1 MTKKRGLESY
11 IISRKE
17 RISFSEIIPDPENIR
32 DKYSRESLLVLADS
46 IARNGQLQPVLIE
59 CVKGEY
65 HLVSGH
71 RRYWASRLAKESGW
85 MKEDYMLA
93 KVVGKLPDSLRLRV
107 QCAENECKEPVPKD
121 DLANIFWT
129 RYKISLIDQLGE
141 VEGEEIEAIYSA
153 NDFSEIPKELRENL
167 SISTYARNI
176 GFPAR
181 TVQKAISYQRL
192 NKDIQKQVANPK
204 NNLGYSAAYVLS
216 RIKDKNDQKIILRNV
231 RRDNIPTKYHI
242 NEAVKKYFEE
252 KEREEETGSIMKIEG
267 QSNARIGS
275 LKELSVYLGQAERLV
290 RVLKGVD
297 SLVGNVGNLELKV
310 DGDRTT
316 PKRIVNGFCKPFNDI
331 HKDLLKD
338 DHYGVCWNFIP
349 KRSRLEDF
357 IANYHKKISNSKKI
371 KAMDLVKS
379 KVVSINEIIP
389 NPRNPRGKTKTFNK
403 ESLEDLADSIKEDG
417 LIHDVL
423 VMEGEKYVTIEG
435 HRRIAAM
442 KLLAEK
448 GKKLKVGILVIPF
461 LSEEQQISLM
471 CDTDLF
477 EQISLDARSRSIVRQ
492 YVLEKKEEEDL
503 EIKDFIKAHRKWSPK
518 VIRDSIAYDSL
529 PEAVKKLQ
537 SQGIITYGAAI
548 EISKIEDPRAQ
559 RDFAVSAAILEQSK
573 YDLKKMVEGN
583 NQKMLFKK
591 EIMDEMR
598 RQAELRVL
606 ATELSNNL
614 EGVQQRMEKIMKS
627 DSLLPKFKSDDYLFH
642 RFQSLMR
649 TLQKF
654 G

>member
-1 MTKKRGLESY
+1 MKKRGLESY

-17 RISFSEIIPDPENIR
+17 RVPLAEILIDPENVR
-32 DKYSRESLLVLADS
+32 DKYSRESLLVLGDS

-59 CVKGEY
+59 CVKGGY

-85 MKEDYMLA
+85 MKRDYMLA
-93 KVVGKLPDSLRLRV
+93 KVVSKLPDSLRLRV

-121 DLANIFWT
+121 NLANIFWA
-129 RYKISLIDQLGE
+129 RYKISLVDQLE
-141 VEGEEIEAIYSA
+141 KVEGDEIEAIYSA
-153 NDFSEIPKELRENL
+153 NDFLEIPKELRENL

-216 RIKDKNDQKIILRNV
+216 RIEDKNDQETILRNV
-231 RRDNIPTKYHI
+231 RRDNIPTRYHI

-252 KEREEETGSIMKIEG
+252 KRREEETGSIMEIEG
-267 QSNARIGS
+267 QSNARVGS

-310 DGDRTT
+310 DGDKTT
-316 PKRIVNGFCKPFNDI
+316 PKRIVNGFYRPFNDI

-338 DHYGVCWNFIP
+338 NHYGACWNFVP
-349 KRSRLEDF
+349 KRSCLEDF
-357 IANYHKKISNSKKI
+357 IANYHKKSSNSKKI
-371 KAMDLVKS
+371 KAMDLVES
-379 KVVSINEIIP
+379 KVVSINEVIP
-389 NPRNPRGKTKTFNK
+389 NPRNPRGETKTFNK

-423 VMEGEKYVTIEG
+423 VMKGKKYVTIEG

-448 GKKLKVGILVIPF
+448 GEKLKVGILIIPL

-477 EQISLDARSRSIVRQ
+477 EQVSLDARSRSIARQ
-492 YVLEKKEEEDL
+492 YVLEKKEKEDL
-503 EIKDFIKAHRKWSPK
+503 EIKDFIKDHRKWSPK
-518 VIRDSIAYDSL
+518 FIRDSIAYDSL

-548 EISKIEDPRAQ
+548 EISKIEGSKAQ
-559 RDFAVSAAILEQSK
+559 RDFAVSAAILEQSE
-573 YDLKKMVEGN
+573 YDLKKIAEGD

-591 EIMDEMR
+591 EFMDEMR

-627 DSLLPKFKSDDYLFH
+627 ERLLPKFKSDDYLFH

-654 G
+654 R